1 MNIIYLF
8 IQSFAYISNNLVT
21 VGLEMDAFC
30 VWIHVRTLRLL
41 ATACFCI
48 TCVNNKQI
56 IHVISESIK
65 PPLSLS
71 SMVWSLT
78 TFHFWDLIYSNTEVS
93 RMNTNRVGMFCCV
106 LQWNT
111 SPGSAPTVGFRW
123 QVYGSSVSTTW
134 PALLIRSSIMHGLH
148 LEDLEINCLLIGP
161 DYNLHMHTFTWK

>member
-1 MNIIYLF
+1 MIIIYLF

-41 ATACFCI
+41 VTACFCI

-93 RMNTNRVGMFCCV
+93 RMNTEQSWNV
-106 LQWNT
+106 LLCLAMKHFTWLHTNCWVQ
-111 SPGSAPTVGFRW
+111 V

-148 LEDLEINCLLIGP
+148 LEKSTVC
-161 DYNLHMHTFTWK
+161 